1 MTRVTS
7 GLFDL
12 LPWLESL
19 RPSGKYMPYAI
30 LALPIPEFC
39 DLNSCV
45 FPLELDLDFE
55 LPFDFLRLI
64 AAAAVFIYRLVDV
77 CILSNVED

>member
-19 RPSGKYMPYAI
+19 RPSGKYIPDAI
-30 LALPIPEFC
+30 FALPTPEVC

-55 LPFDFLRLI
+55 LPLDFLRLI
-64 AAAAVFIYRLVDV
+64 AAAAVLIWRFDCV
-77 CILSNVED
+77 CILSKVEE